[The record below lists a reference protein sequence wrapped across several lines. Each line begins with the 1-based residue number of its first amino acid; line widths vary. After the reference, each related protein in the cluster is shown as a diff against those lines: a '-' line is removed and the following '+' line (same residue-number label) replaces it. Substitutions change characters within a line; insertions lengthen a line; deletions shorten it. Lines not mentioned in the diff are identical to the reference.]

1 MILSVRR
8 KLTALPRTGDV
19 VELKD
24 IEAAAERLA
33 PVAVVTPVL
42 HSPALD
48 ERCGGTVYM
57 KPENLQMTGSFKFR
71 GAYNMLCQLTPE
83 EVKRGVVAFSSGNHA
98 QAVAASGTMLG
109 IETTIVMP
117 RDAPAIKIENTRR
130 FGGKIVLYDR
140 YVEDREAIALEIA
153 AERDSVVVPA
163 FDHER
168 IIAGQGTAGLELMTQ
183 CAALGVT
190 PDQVLTNCSGG
201 GLTAG
206 IVVAVKALSPGTN
219 VYPVEPEE
227 FDDTARS
234 LKSGKRE
241 TNNPDARSICD
252 ALQTESPGKMTF
264 AINRKLLSRG
274 LVVSDDEVKDAIRF
288 AFRHLKLVVE
298 PGGAVSLAA
307 ILAGR
312 IDTHD
317 KVTAIVLSGGNID
330 AEMFASIQE
339 EGQSGGAGTRLAE
352 CGDIR

>member
-1 MILSVRR
+1 M
-8 KLTALPRTGDV
+8 

-24 IEAAAERLA
+24 IQAAAERLA
-33 PVAVVTPVL
+33 PVAVITPLL

-48 ERCGGTVYM
+48 ESCGGTVYI
-57 KPENLQMTGSFKFR
+57 KPENLQVTGSFKFR

-83 EVKRGVVAFSSGNHA
+83 EVGRGVVAFSSGNHA

-130 FGGKIVLYDR
+130 LGGKTVLYDR
-140 YVEDREAIALEIA
+140 YAQDREAIAQEIA

-168 IIAGQGTAGLELMTQ
+168 IIAGQGTAGLELMNQ
-183 CAALGVT
+183 CADLGVI
-190 PDQVLTNCSGG
+190 PVQVLTNCSGG

-206 IVVAVKALSPGTN
+206 IVTAVKAMSPETS
-219 VYPVEPEE
+219 VHPVEPEG

-234 LKSGKRE
+234 LLSGVRE
-241 TNNPDARSICD
+241 TNDPDARSICD
-252 ALQTESPGKMTF
+252 ALQTESPGEMTF
-264 AINRKLLSRG
+264 AINREFLSHG
-274 LVVSDDEVKDAIRF
+274 LIVSDNEVKDAIRF

-307 ILAGR
+307 ILAGK
-312 IDTHD
+312 IDTRD
-317 KVTAIVLSGGNID
+317 KVTTIILSGGNID
-330 AEMFASIQE
+330 PEMFASIQK
-339 EGQSGGAGTRLAE
+339 EGQE
-352 CGDIR
+352 PV